1 MAAPTALYRFRIE
14 LADIDHSRY
23 ESLDFRVAQHPSE
36 TLPFLLTRVLA
47 FSLNAQDGL
56 EFSTGGLS
64 DPDAPCMSVASH
76 RGGTAL
82 WIEVGNP
89 STRKLHKA
97 AKAADRVRVY
107 TYKNADLL
115 LREMVSDQV
124 HKADAID
131 VFSFRADFL
140 STIADWLEREN
151 RWSLTLL
158 DGSLT
163 LTCGE
168 RTASTTLEQHR
179 I

>member
-1 MAAPTALYRFRIE
+1 MVAPTALYRFRIE

-23 ESLDFRVAQHPSE
+23 ESLDFRIAQHPSE

-47 FSLNAQDGL
+47 FSLNAQKGL
-56 EFSTGGLS
+56 EFSAGGLS

-76 RGGTAL
+76 RGGIAL

-97 AKAADRVRVY
+97 AKASERVRVY

-115 LREMVSDQV
+115 LSEIINDQV
-124 HKADAID
+124 HKADQID

-140 STIADWLEREN
+140 SAIADWLEREN

-163 LTCGE
+163 LTFGE
-168 RTASTTLEQHR
+168 KTESTTLDQHR